1 MDANTP
7 DGLLRWF
14 SELEDPRVGHNIQHV
29 FSDLLA
35 IAILAVICGA
45 EGWVEV
51 AEFGRCKEDW
61 LKTFLHLPSGIPS
74 HDTFGRIFSKI
85 RPDQFER
92 CFLNWTAHLA
102 KLKKRLVAVDGK
114 TLRSSFD
121 HANEKSAIHM
131 VSAWCQENHLVLGQI
146 TTDAKSNEITA
157 IPKLLELLDIK
168 GAIITTDAMGCQKKI
183 TKNIV
188 DAEADYILQ
197 VKDNHPTLHEELKL
211 LFKEGLRDDCLGIAH
226 DFHEHTNGGHGRIE
240 TRRIWVTYDISW
252 FSERSQWKGLSCF
265 ICVEAIRTQQGKTS
279 VERHYYL
286 SSVKAISAS
295 EFLTL
300 IRGHWSIEN
309 KLHWSLDVNFREDD
323 CRIRKGHS
331 SENFSR
337 LRRLALNLLKKD
349 KTRKVG
355 LKCKTK
361 ACSWDH
367 DYLLQILTQ

>member
-1 MDANTP
+1 
-7 DGLLRWF
+7 
-14 SELEDPRVGHNIQHV
+14 
-29 FSDLLA
+29 
-35 IAILAVICGA
+35 
-45 EGWVEV
+45 
-51 AEFGRCKEDW
+51 
-61 LKTFLHLPSGIPS
+61 
-74 HDTFGRIFSKI
+74 
-85 RPDQFER
+85 
-92 CFLNWTAHLA
+92 
-102 KLKKRLVAVDGK
+102 
-114 TLRSSFD
+114 
-121 HANEKSAIHM
+121 M
-131 VSAWCQENHLVLGQI
+131 VRAWCQENHLVLGQI

-168 GAIITTDAMGCQKKI
+168 GAIITPDAMGCQKKI

-197 VKDNHPTLHEELKL
+197 AKDNHPTLHEELKL
-211 LFKEGLRDDCLGIAH
+211 LFKEGLRDDCLGIAY

-286 SSVKAISAS
+286 SSLKPISAS

-331 SENFSR
+331 AENFSR

-349 KTRKVG
+349 KTRKVC
-355 LKCKTK
+355 LRCKTK

-367 DYLLQILTQ
+367 NYLLQILTQ